1 MKLGRYSDSQVTS
14 NFLQTSHKLAKSIH
28 NSLPKNP
35 EASYDSA
42 LKLPNL
48 SNMRKSITSF
58 ASVTTERNTRNQLN
72 NISHKLEELQGDL
85 HNTRMDANVTLT
97 LSSKP

>member
-1 MKLGRYSDSQVTS
+1 MKLGRYTDSQTS
-14 NFLQTSHKLAKSIH
+14 ANFLQTSHKLAKSLH

-35 EASYDSA
+35 EASYESA

-58 ASVTTERNTRNQLN
+58 TSVTT
-72 NISHKLEELQGDL
+72 
-85 HNTRMDANVTLT
+85 
-97 LSSKP
+97 

>member
-1 MKLGRYSDSQVTS
+1 MKLGRYTDSQISS

-35 EASYDSA
+35 ENSFDSA

-48 SNMRKSITSF
+48 SNMRKSISSF
-58 ASVTTERNTRNQLN
+58 TSVTTERNTRNQLN
-72 NISHKLEELQGDL
+72 SISHKLEDLQSEL
-85 HNTRMDANVTLT
+85 HNARMDANVLLY
-97 LSSKP
+97 LSRKP